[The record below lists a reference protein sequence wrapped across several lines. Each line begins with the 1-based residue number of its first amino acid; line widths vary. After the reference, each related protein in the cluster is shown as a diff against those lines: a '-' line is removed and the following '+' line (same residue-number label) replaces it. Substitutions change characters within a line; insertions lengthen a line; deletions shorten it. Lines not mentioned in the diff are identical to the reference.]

1 MLAGTK
7 HVLPKCARIMRLHGV
22 LISIYIILVM
32 FFSSF
37 ETIGVTCVLV
47 VFCNF
52 VFFKVF
58 TFSCCVY
65 HGRRSWG
72 DFSWRLGARRSMRE

>member
-52 VFFKVF
+52 VFF
-58 TFSCCVY
+58 
-65 HGRRSWG
+65 
-72 DFSWRLGARRSMRE
+72 